1 MFLFPVEGILEIV
14 LSYGQVLSL
23 FLVFVIFEGVISAK
37 TVSPWPGLVFAFGMV
52 ALSAL
57 IGFIFHD
64 IHFFGFMMVPT
75 ALCFLAYFFT
85 RWNRRKNIKKGLHYN
100 EDGLIEEEIKDM
112 EQN

>member
-1 MFLFPVEGILEIV
+1 MYLFPAEGIFETI

-23 FLVFVIFEGVISAK
+23 FLVFVILEGVISAK

-52 ALSAL
+52 AFSAFL
-57 IGFIFHD
+57 GFIFHD
-64 IHFFGFMMVPT
+64 ISFFWYMMIPT
-75 ALCFLAYFFT
+75 ALCFIAYFVT

-100 EDGLIEEEIKDM
+100 EDGLIEEEMKDM